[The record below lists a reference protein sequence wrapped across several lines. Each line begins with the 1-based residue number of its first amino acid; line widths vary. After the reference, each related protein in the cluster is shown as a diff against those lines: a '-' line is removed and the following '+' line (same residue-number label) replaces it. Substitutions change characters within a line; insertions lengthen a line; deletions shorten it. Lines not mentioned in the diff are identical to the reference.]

1 MRIMSNEVK
10 WDDKAVWLEQGWE
23 KSRKSGN
30 PMKWTD
36 SYNTVIFKHEDGS
49 GWGVRIVECLGSYYG
64 DTEYGDPTFLPD
76 AYGASYAS
84 VDEAKLAALEYL
96 RPTIEED
103 HRKHEEYMAKCR
115 AEEKAKQDEVTAWIA
130 DFFAD
135 GPKTWD
141 EIFEASAIEGLERRR
156 VEKTVIAE
164 LVEVEV
170 KDPKEYFISFGPGD
184 LRPEPTHYLDKW
196 SLPSMAAPYVQELE
210 QGKAAVK
217 EEWRQFWAR
226 IKEPKK
232 KKEVA

>member
-1 MRIMSNEVK
+1 MSNEVK

-23 KSRKSGN
+23 KSSKSGN

-36 SYNTVIFKHEDGS
+36 VYNTVIFKHKDDS

-64 DTEYGDPTFLPD
+64 DTKYGEPTFLPET
-76 AYGASYAS
+76 YGASYAS

-103 HRKHEEYMAKCR
+103 RCKHAEYVAKCR

-130 DFFAD
+130 GFLAD

-141 EIFEASAIEGLERRR
+141 EILEASAIEGIERRR

-164 LVEVEV
+164 LTMVEVL
-170 KDPKEYFISFGPGD
+170 DPESLKHRMGD
-184 LRPEPTHYLDKW
+184 GRGGWFEPTPHYFDKW
-196 SLPSMAAPYVQELE
+196 SLPSMAAPYLQEME
-210 QGKAAVK
+210 QRKAAVK

-232 KKEVA
+232 KAKA